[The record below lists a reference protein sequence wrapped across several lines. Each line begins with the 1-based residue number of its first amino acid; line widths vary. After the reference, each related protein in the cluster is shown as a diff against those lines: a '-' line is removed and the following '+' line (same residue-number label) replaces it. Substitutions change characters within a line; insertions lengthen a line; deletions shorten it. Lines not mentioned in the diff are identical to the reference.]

1 MPDWLIKFR
10 KDVQDS
16 TLQFKKKTQIKSNII
31 KYISSNSILQCN
43 LIEGPFID
51 KVTSA
56 LGDLW
61 GVNTKILVHWGSEME
76 MLKASGGAKEKGMCL
91 KEQ

>member
-51 KVTSA
+51 KVTVA
-56 LGDLW
+56 LEDL
-61 GVNTKILVHWGSEME
+61 
-76 MLKASGGAKEKGMCL
+76 
-91 KEQ
+91 

>member
-43 LIEGPFID
+43 LIEGPLID
-51 KVTSA
+51 KVTGA

-61 GVNTKILVHWGSEME
+61 GVTTKLLVDLGSEIKIL
-76 MLKASGGAKEKGMCL
+76 KANRGAKE
-91 KEQ
+91 Q

>member
-10 KDVQDS
+10 KDKTALFS
-16 TLQFKKKTQIKSNII
+16 SKKETQTKSNII

-51 KVTSA
+51 KVTDA
-56 LGDLW
+56 LSDLW
-61 GVNTKILVHWGSEME
+61 GVTTKILVHWGVRNKN
-76 MLKASGGAKEKGMCL
+76 LKANGGAKAKKMCL

>member
-43 LIEGPFID
+43 LTEGPSID
-51 KVTSA
+51 KVTGA

-61 GVNTKILVHWGSEME
+61 GVTTIILVHWGVRSKNFE
-76 MLKASGGAKEKGMCL
+76 S
-91 KEQ
+91 

>member
-10 KDVQDS
+10 KRQDS

-43 LIEGPFID
+43 LIEGPFIY
-51 KVTSA
+51 KVTGA

-61 GVNTKILVHWGSEME
+61 GSPQKYLSIGGSEIKIL
-76 MLKASGGAKEKGMCL
+76 KTNGGTKEKRMCL

>member
-31 KYISSNSILQCN
+31 KYISSNSILECN
-43 LIEGPFID
+43 LIEVPFID
-51 KVTSA
+51 KVTGA
-56 LGDLW
+56 LGDVW
-61 GVNTKILVHWGSEME
+61 GVTTKYLSIRGSEIKIL
-76 MLKASGGAKEKGMCL
+76 KANGGAKEK
-91 KEQ
+91 